1 MTTLSSVVRIERLKK
16 SFRNVKA
23 VDGIDLEVGAGE
35 LVGLIGPNGAGK
47 STTVKILTGQLLAD
61 AGRVVVRG
69 EDVLTHAFAARQ
81 AIGYVP
87 QDLDLHPFLT
97 GRELLEFVA
106 EVREIPAPTA
116 KERIDR
122 LLQRFGIAV
131 AQHRMVREY
140 SEGMA
145 RKLAICAALVGEPP
159 LLVLDES
166 LNGLDPRAAA
176 EVKAV
181 LTEELARG
189 TAIILVS
196 HILDILERLCHR
208 IVLIDGG
215 RVVGNL
221 TRPEL
226 DAMRNKGVTLEEYF
240 ISHTA
245 APEPP

>member
-1 MTTLSSVVRIERLKK
+1 
-16 SFRNVKA
+16 
-23 VDGIDLEVGAGE
+23 
-35 LVGLIGPNGAGK
+35 
-47 STTVKILTGQLLAD
+47 
-61 AGRVVVRG
+61 
-69 EDVLTHAFAARQ
+69 
-81 AIGYVP
+81 
-87 QDLDLHPFLT
+87 
-97 GRELLEFVA
+97 
-106 EVREIPAPTA
+106 VREIPPQTA
-116 KERIDR
+116 KERIER
-122 LLQRFGIAV
+122 LLHRFGIAV

-181 LTEELARG
+181 LSEELQRG

-226 DAMRNKGVTLEEYF
+226 DALRDKGVTLEDYF
-240 ISHTA
+240 IAHTA
-245 APEPP
+245 APEPR